1 MKVTFAAPCL
11 RPPWIKVNRPRGAKA
26 VGLRY
31 ERALAKRIPLALHG
45 QWFQYRTPD
54 GPAWCQTDLLL
65 LGRKQAV
72 VIEVKLSDYLGA
84 RVQLQNLYLPVLRAA
99 YPHLDPFGIIVLRSL
114 EQVPAE
120 TFIFESLAPALRSEE
135 IPLIHWLGS
144 GAI

>member
-1 MKVTFAAPCL
+1 M
-11 RPPWIKVNRPRGAKA
+11 NRPRGAKA
-26 VGLRY
+26 AGLRY
-31 ERALAKRIPLALHG
+31 ERALAKAIPLALHG

-65 LGRKQAV
+65 LGKKRAV

-99 YPHLDPFGIIVLRSL
+99 YPHLEPFGVIVLRSL
-114 EQVPAE
+114 EQVPADME
-120 TFIFESLAPALRSEE
+120 VFESLAPALRSQDT
-135 IPLIHWLGS
+135 PLIHWLGQ